1 MNKKQLAYFVLAIF
15 LIVFGLIGFI
25 SSLAPFSI
33 LIPILAIASG
43 LLILVFTPAY
53 SMRLGWIAGGIYL
66 LFTGLRD
73 LIGFSFNG
81 MNTLLAIL
89 GIAAGILLLFRL
101 SKVSKHVGVL
111 LFCGWLLLVGIT
123 GLIGYSG
130 LDTIIAGFALAAGGM
145 LIKERS

>member
-1 MNKKQLAYFVLAIF
+1 
-15 LIVFGLIGFI
+15 
-25 SSLAPFSI
+25 
-33 LIPILAIASG
+33 
-43 LLILVFTPAY
+43 
-53 SMRLGWIAGGIYL
+53 MRLGWIAGGIYL
-66 LFTGLRD
+66 LVTGLRD

>member
-1 MNKKQLAYFVLAIF
+1 MNKNQLAYYALAIF

-25 SSLAPFSI
+25 SNLASFSI

-43 LLILVFTPAY
+43 LLLILFTPGY
-53 SMRLGWIAGGIYL
+53 SLRTGWIAGGIYL
-66 LFTGLRD
+66 LVTGLRD
-73 LIGFSFNG
+73 LIGLNFSG
-81 MNTLLAIL
+81 MNILLAIL

-123 GLIGYSG
+123 GLIGYAG

>member
-1 MNKKQLAYFVLAIF
+1 MNKNQLAYYALAIF

-25 SSLAPFSI
+25 SNLASFSI

-43 LLILVFTPAY
+43 LLLILFTPGY
-53 SMRLGWIAGGIYL
+53 SLRTGWIAGGIYL
-66 LFTGLRD
+66 LATGLRD
-73 LIGFSFNG
+73 LIGLYFSG
-81 MNTLLAIL
+81 MNILLAIL